1 MQFFLDS
8 ANLQQIEKILSMG
21 CLDGVTTN
29 PSLFAKEG
37 VTSVNYNQ
45 YVSEILKIVGNQIPV
60 SFEVISTTFTD
71 MVKEGE
77 KIASFGENVCVKL
90 PITIDGIMACKELSK
105 NGIKTNM
112 TLCFSPMQAL
122 LVAKA
127 GATYVSPFIGRL
139 DDIGQNGLQLIAEIR
154 TIFNNYPEL
163 STQILSASIRN
174 IVHLNEVAK
183 ISSDVATI
191 PYSMFEQMVYHPL
204 TDSGLKKFLADF
216 NKNK

>member
-1 MQFFLDS
+1 
-8 ANLQQIEKILSMG
+8 
-21 CLDGVTTN
+21 
-29 PSLFAKEG
+29 
-37 VTSVNYNQ
+37 
-45 YVSEILKIVGNQIPV
+45 
-60 SFEVISTTFTD
+60 
-71 MVKEGE
+71 
-77 KIASFGENVCVKL
+77 
-90 PITIDGIMACKELSK
+90 
-105 NGIKTNM
+105 M

-183 ISSDVATI
+183 IGSDVATI